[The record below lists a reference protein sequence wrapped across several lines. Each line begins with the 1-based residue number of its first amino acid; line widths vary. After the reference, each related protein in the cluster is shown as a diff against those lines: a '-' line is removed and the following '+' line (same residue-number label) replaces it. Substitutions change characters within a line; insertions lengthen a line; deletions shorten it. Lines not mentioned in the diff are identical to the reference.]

1 MNTDPSSPPE
11 ITDDDYLLWQKW
23 SYNQALLS
31 GSTQS
36 EPVFNDNDHTLM
48 YKVSDSL
55 YAQSD
60 A

>member
-1 MNTDPSSPPE
+1 MNTDPSSAPE
-11 ITDDDYLLWQKW
+11 ITDVDYLLWQKW

-31 GSTQS
+31 SSTQS
-36 EPVFNDNDHTLM
+36 EPVFDDNDHTLM

-55 YAQSD
+55 YTQAD